1 MLELLFFETMLW
13 LGRLIL
19 NPGALGSKLLGSTK
33 VNSAFH
39 LTEVNQMDT
48 RYSWGRTSKN

>member
-19 NPGALGSKLLGSTK
+19 NPGALGSKLLGSIK

-39 LTEVNQMDT
+39 LTEVNQMDS
-48 RYSWGRTSKN
+48 RYSWRRTSKN

>member
-1 MLELLFFETMLW
+1 MLELLFFETVLW
-13 LGRLIL
+13 LGRLIV